1 MKGSIAA
8 AAIAAM
14 AAGANAHLPH
24 QRAHDLFKR
33 ECKPVCTTYVETIY
47 GKPTWI
53 PDAPKPKPTKEA
65 PPPPPPPAPT
75 TTTTITSTTEI
86 PVVPVPEVTVCPTP
100 GTYTI
105 PAQTITVDKTVTVCA
120 AASTH
125 LPPGTH
131 TYGEITTVVES
142 STTVTCPY
150 ATATNG
156 EEAPVTTHV
165 CPEAG
170 VCTVVPGTVTVV
182 ETETDIYYAC
192 PTTYAPGTYTAPA
205 TTVTVTVDQYV
216 VYCPYATSEK
226 PAPPPAPT
234 TQAPPPPPKVE
245 QPKPQ
250 APQPQAPKPQ
260 APKPQA
266 PQAPQEYT
274 PKVSKPQSPS
284 VGGGIAVTGKLGE
297 GGGDHY
303 AITYTPYNPANGDC
317 MDAASVE
324 SDIINIKGAG
334 FTTLRI
340 YSTDCNTYETVAP
353 ACKKHG
359 LKLIVGV
366 FVKGGCSYS
375 APDVQ
380 EQVDTIAQWADWDS
394 VELVV
399 IGNESIMNG
408 LCTPSELKQLITTC
422 KSKFSG
428 YTGPWTIAETLDI
441 WERSEVP
448 GTLCDVIDVVG
459 ANVHAF
465 FNPNVQAQ
473 EAGTFVKGQ
482 LDILGKMCPGKEAL
496 NLECGWP
503 NGGKCNGAA
512 CGSPSEQKVALDSIR
527 KEVGDKS
534 VFFSFKNDEWKQGDA
549 LDVESHF
556 GCDSYFTSLY

>member
-1 MKGSIAA
+1 MKGSIAV

-14 AAGANAHLPH
+14 ATGANAHIH
-24 QRAHDLFKR
+24 HRRAHDLFKKGQQ
-33 ECKPVCTTYVETIY
+33 CKPVCTTYVETIY

-53 PDAPKPKPTKEA
+53 PDAPKPKPTPES
-65 PPPPPPPAPT
+65 PPPPPPAPVT
-75 TTTTITSTTEI
+75 TEVPVTTEI
-86 PVVPVPEVTVCPTP
+86 PVVPVPEVTICPTP

-105 PAQTITVDKTVTVCA
+105 PEETIIVDKTVTVCA

-131 TYGEITTVVES
+131 TYGEITTVVEG

-165 CPEAG
+165 CHEAG
-170 VCTVVPGTVTVV
+170 VCTVVPGTVTVI
-182 ETETDIYYAC
+182 EEETDVYYAC
-192 PTTYAPGTYTAPA
+192 PTVYAPGTYTAPA

-216 VYCPYATSEK
+216 VYCPYTTSEK

-234 TQAPPPPPKVE
+234 TVAPAPAPTVKVE
-245 QPKPQ
+245 QPKVE
-250 APQPQAPKPQ
+250 APKPEV
-260 APKPQA
+260 PTEETT
-266 PQAPQEYT
+266 QEYKPT
-274 PKVSKPQSPS
+274 SEKPKESKPKTIK
-284 VGGGIAVTGKLGE
+284 VGGGLTISGKLGE
-297 GGGDHY
+297 TGSDHY
-303 AITYTPYNPANGDC
+303 AITYTPYNPDNGNC
-317 MDAASVE
+317 MDAGAVE
-324 SDIINIKGAG
+324 KDIVAIKAAG

-340 YSTDCNTYETVAP
+340 YSTDCNTLETVAP

-359 LKLIVGV
+359 MKLIVGV

-375 APDVQ
+375 SGDVK
-380 EQVDTIAQWADWDS
+380 EQVDAIAAWADWDT

-399 IGNESIMNG
+399 MGNESIMNG
-408 LCTPSELKQLITTC
+408 LCTPSELKELITTC

-448 GTLCDVIDVVG
+448 ATLCSAIDVVG

-465 FNPNVQAQ
+465 FNPNVKA
-473 EAGTFVKGQ
+473 EDAGKFVKGQ

-496 NLECGWP
+496 NLESGWP

-512 CGSPSEQKVALDSIR
+512 CGSPSEQKKALDSIR

-534 VFFSFKNDEWKQGDA
+534 VFFSFKNDAWKQGDA
-549 LDVESHF
+549 LDVERHF
-556 GCDSYFTSLY
+556 GCDSYFTSL

>member
-14 AAGANAHLPH
+14 ATGASAHIH
-24 QRAHDLFKR
+24 HRRAHDLFKKGQ
-33 ECKPVCTTYVETIY
+33 ECTPVCTTYVETIY

-53 PDAPKPKPTKEA
+53 PDAPKPKPTPEV

-75 TTTTITSTTEI
+75 PTTTEI
-86 PVVPVPEVTVCPTP
+86 PVVPVPTVTVCPTP

-105 PAQTITVDKTVTVCA
+105 PQKTIVVDKTVTVCA

-131 TYGEITTVVES
+131 TVGEITTVVES

-150 ATATNG
+150 ATATHG
-156 EEAPVTTHV
+156 EEAPITTHV
-165 CPEAG
+165 CHEAG
-170 VCTVVPGTVTVV
+170 VCTVVPGTVTVI
-182 ETETDIYYAC
+182 EEETDVYYAC
-192 PTTYAPGTYTAPA
+192 PTTYVPGTYTAPA

-216 VYCPYATSEK
+216 VYCPYTTSEK

-234 TQAPPPPPKVE
+234 TYAAPPAPKVE
-245 QPKPQ
+245 KPKPS
-250 APQPQAPKPQ
+250 PKPEAPKPE
-260 APKPQA
+260 
-266 PQAPQEYT
+266 APQEYT
-274 PKVSKPQSPS
+274 PKVSKPKTVT
-284 VGGGIAVTGKLGE
+284 VGGGLTVTGKFGE
-297 GGGDHY
+297 GSGDHY
-303 AITYTPYNPANGDC
+303 AITYTPYNPSNGNC
-317 MDAASVE
+317 MDAGSVE
-324 SDIINIKGAG
+324 QDVIAIKAAG

-340 YSTDCNTYETVAP
+340 YSTDCNTLETVAP

-359 LKLIVGV
+359 MKLIVGV
-366 FVKGGCSYS
+366 FVKGGCSYN
-375 APDVQ
+375 APDVK
-380 EQVDTIAQWADWDS
+380 EQVDAIAQWADWNT

-408 LCTPSELKQLITTC
+408 LCTPGELKQLITTC

-428 YTGPWTIAETLDI
+428 YSGPWTIAETLDI

-448 GTLCDVIDVVG
+448 STLCSVIDVVG
-459 ANVHAF
+459 ANVHAY
-465 FNPNVQAQ
+465 FNPNVKAE

-482 LDILGKMCPGKEAL
+482 LDILAKMCPGKEAL

-503 NGGKCNGAA
+503 NEGKCNGAA
-512 CGSPSEQKVALDSIR
+512 CASPSDQKIALDSIR

-534 VFFSFKNDEWKQGDA
+534 VFFSFKNDNWKQGDA
-549 LDVESHF
+549 LDVERHF
-556 GCDSYFTSLY
+556 GCDSYFTSL

>member
-8 AAIAAM
+8 AALAVM
-14 AAGANAHLPH
+14 ATGANAHLGH
-24 QRAHDLFKR
+24 RRAHDLFKKGQQ
-33 ECKPVCTTYVETIY
+33 CKPVCTTYVETIY

-65 PPPPPPPAPT
+65 PPPPPPAPV
-75 TTTTITSTTEI
+75 TTEI
-86 PVVPVPEVTVCPTP
+86 PVVPVPEVTICPTP

-105 PAQTITVDKTVTVCA
+105 PEETIIVDKTVTVCA

-131 TYGEITTVVES
+131 TYGEITTVVEG

-165 CPEAG
+165 CHEAG
-170 VCTVVPGTVTVV
+170 VCTVVPGTITVI
-182 ETETDIYYAC
+182 EKETDVYYPC

-216 VYCPYATSEK
+216 VYCPYTTSEK

-234 TQAPPPPPKVE
+234 TYAPPPPPKVE
-245 QPKPQ
+245 KPKP
-250 APQPQAPKPQ
+250 APKPE
-260 APKPQA
+260 APA
-266 PQAPQEYT
+266 PEAPQEYKPKTET
-274 PKVSKPQSPS
+274 PKVEKPQVEKKPK
-284 VGGGIAVTGKLGE
+284 VGGGLTISGKLGE

-303 AITYTPYNPANGDC
+303 GITYTPYNPANGDC
-317 MDAASVE
+317 MDAGSVE
-324 SDIINIKGAG
+324 KDIIAIKGAG

-340 YSTDCNTYETVAP
+340 YSTDCNTLETVGP

-366 FVKGGCSYS
+366 FVKGGCSYN
-375 APDVQ
+375 APDVK
-380 EQVDTIAQWADWDS
+380 EQVDAIAKWADWDS
-394 VELVV
+394 VDLMVL
-399 IGNESIMNG
+399 GNESIMNG
-408 LCTPSELKQLITTC
+408 LCSPGELKQLIQTC
-422 KSKFSG
+422 KSKWSG
-428 YTGPWTIAETLDI
+428 YTGPYTIAETLDI
-441 WERSEVP
+441 WERPEVP
-448 GTLCDVIDVVG
+448 SALCGVIDVVG

-465 FNPNVQAQ
+465 FNPNVKA
-473 EAGTFVKGQ
+473 EDAGKFVKGQ
-482 LDILGKMCPGKEAL
+482 LDILGKMCPGKAAL

-512 CGSPSEQKVALDSIR
+512 CGSPSDQKKALDSIR

-534 VFFSFKNDEWKQGDA
+534 VFFSFKDDQWKQGDA
-549 LDVESHF
+549 LDVERHF
-556 GCDSYFTSLY
+556 GTSSYFTSL